1 MLTVPNNIPHPIISP
16 ESYDSSGKIKSLH
29 ISSSINNLPSVL
41 HDTYENAISYVFSSD
56 KIKILH
62 PHPDFLICFDPLLQ
76 YSIYHANYVATQLLR
91 HSFSTYFGATVTDA
105 VYGDILIFGSYNYK
119 TQLHDEDFHSV
130 PYHIV
135 EQVTKIYE
143 NSRQY
148 SKNI

>member
-1 MLTVPNNIPHPIISP
+1 MILVPYNLPHPIISP

-29 ISSSINNLPSVL
+29 ISPSIKYVPNVI
-41 HDTYENAISYVFSSD
+41 HDTYQNALSYVFPSE
-56 KIKILH
+56 KIKIIH

-76 YSIYHANYVATQLLR
+76 YSIFYANHVATQLLR
-91 HSFSTYFGATVTDA
+91 YSFSTYFGATVTDA
-105 VYGDILIFGSYNYK
+105 VYGDVLIFGSYNYK
-119 TQLHDEDFHSV
+119 AQMHDDNFHSV

-148 SKNI
+148 SKDI